1 MLSFVLLKLPE
12 EKNNSEVDNLE
23 FFLLMFLYN
32 VVQFALKKQIQ
43 VIILLTLRL
52 SNI

>member
-1 MLSFVLLKLPE
+1 MYVILQAIEAPGRKQQFGGWQFRK
-12 EKNNSEVDNLE
+12 K
-23 FFLLMFLYN
+23 N
-32 VVQFALKKQIQ
+32 VVQFALKKQMQ

>member
-1 MLSFVLLKLPE
+1 MLSLGLLKISE
-12 EKNNSEVDNLE
+12 ENNNSEVDYLE
-23 FFLLMFLYN
+23 KTMFLYN
-32 VVQFALKKQIQ
+32 VVQFALKKQMQ